1 MDFMIPLSKP
11 EILAPAGDPSSF
23 LAALAAGA
31 DAVYCGL
38 KHFSARMLARNFS
51 VGELAKLAELARQK
65 GRRTYV
71 AVNVLVKPDEMDKAG
86 RLIKRLADQVG
97 PEGLILQD
105 PGLAAIAPQAGYAGE
120 LHLSTLANVSQP
132 TGLAVA
138 AALGFDRVVV
148 PRELSVDEIRAMAEA
163 CGPGQSI
170 EVFVHGALCHN
181 VSGRCWWSSFFGGKS
196 GLRGRCVQP
205 CRRMYEHRG
214 QQGRLFSCLD
224 LSLDVLA
231 KTLLGIPNLSAW
243 KIEGRK
249 KGPHYVFHT
258 VAAYK
263 LLRDEPDDPAA
274 KKAAVEYLEQA
285 LGRPGTNY
293 GFLPQ
298 RPKNP
303 VDHSGRTGSGLA
315 AGKLSRSEKGGGFH
329 LSARIPLLAGDLL
342 RVGFEDEAGHQIIRI
357 SRAVPKGG
365 RYSLSFEPGRRP
377 ESGSPVFL
385 IDRRAP
391 ELARILEN
399 MEAELGVIPEP
410 EAAPVEVAVKTP
422 RPYRPARRVA
432 PAAVSVWRHPDL
444 SKEKGVFGVWVSLSR
459 AHNLPLGRAG
469 NVWWWLPPVIWPNE
483 ESEFAGLVELLL
495 SRGAGR
501 FVLNAPWQRGLF
513 PKETKAVLWA
523 GPFCNL
529 ANPMALAAM
538 KSLGFSGAV
547 ISPELSGED
556 ILALPGKSPL
566 PLGLVVDGAWPL
578 GISRTISPEIKTCV
592 PLSSPKGE
600 VCWAVRY
607 DQNYFIYP
615 NWRVDLFDHRDA
627 LIRAGYELFVSLREP
642 LPREVPARER
652 QGLFNWEA
660 GLL

>member
-1 MDFMIPLSKP
+1 MTSIPKP
-11 EILAPAGDPSSF
+11 EILAPAGDPASF

-51 VGELAKLAELARQK
+51 VSELARLAELARGK

-71 AVNVLVKPDEMDKAG
+71 AVNVMVKPDEIEKAG
-86 RLIKRLADQVG
+86 RLVRRLVDQVA

-105 PGLAAIAPQAGYAGE
+105 IGMAKIARLAGFEGE
-120 LHLSTLANVSQP
+120 LHLSTLANVSHP
-132 TGLAVA
+132 MGLATA
-138 AALGFDRVVV
+138 ADLGFSRVVV

-163 CGPGQSI
+163 CGPGMSI

-181 VSGRCWWSSFFGGKS
+181 VSGRCWWSSFMGGKS

-205 CRRMYEHRG
+205 CRRVYEHRG
-214 QQGRLFSCLD
+214 QEGRFFSCLD

-231 KTLLGIPNLSAW
+231 KTLLPIPNISAW

-274 KKAAVEYLEQA
+274 KKAALDYLEQA
-285 LGRPGTNY
+285 LGRTGTNY

-303 VDHSGRTGSGLA
+303 VDHRDRTGSGLA
-315 AGKLSRSEKGGGFH
+315 AGKLSRSEQGGFQ
-329 LSARIPLLAGDLL
+329 LASRIPLLAGDLL
-342 RVGFEDEAGHQIIRI
+342 RVGFEDAAGHQIIRI
-357 SRAVPKGG
+357 SRSVPKGG
-365 RYSLSFEPGRRP
+365 RYSLRFEPGQRP
-377 ESGSPVFL
+377 ESGTPVFL

-399 MEAELGVIPEP
+399 MEAELAAIPEK
-410 EAAPVEVAVKTP
+410 EAAPVEVEISPPK
-422 RPYRPARRVA
+422 PYRPAKRAMPVA
-432 PAAVSVWRHPDL
+432 LNVWRHPDL
-444 SKEKGVFGVWVSLSR
+444 VKEKGTFGVWVSLSR
-459 AHNLPLGRAG
+459 AHNLPLGRAKTT
-469 NVWWWLPPVIWPNE
+469 WWWLPPVIWPNE

-495 SRGAGR
+495 SRGAER
-501 FVLNAPWQRGLF
+501 FVLNAPWQRALF
-513 PKETKAVLWA
+513 PKDVKAILWA
-523 GPFCNL
+523 GPFCNI
-529 ANPMALAAM
+529 ANPMALVAL
-538 KSLGFSGAV
+538 KSLGFSGA
-547 ISPELSGED
+547 ILSPELSGED
-556 ILALPGKSPL
+556 ILSLPGKSPL

-578 GISRTISPEIKTCV
+578 GISRTISPEIKTCMA
-592 PLSSPKGE
+592 LTSPKGE

-615 NWRVDLFDHRDA
+615 NWRMDLFPHRDA
-627 LIRAGYELFVSLREP
+627 LIKAGYEMFLSLREP
-642 LPREVPARER
+642 MPKEVPARDR
-652 QGLFNWEA
+652 QGLFNWET